1 MGYHYL
7 PQYYLKGF
15 SGADGKTIWVYDK
28 RKKCKFATQVKSIA
42 NETGFYSPEVESY
55 LADHV
60 EEPAKAVLKK
70 IRRRHQISTED
81 KQVFSEYMIC
91 MIIRVPRGKERV
103 KQLAPSVAEDVRQEI
118 DRQLSAALLEEPKK
132 AAFIEGRRS
141 EVHRMIDRYAKDPPD
156 DIWLRTIPPERW
168 PRAST
173 ALSRMRWKFLTFDRY
188 PAFLTS
194 DNPVFYFPSL
204 GIGRPESEVTFP
216 LSSNVALW
224 ATGQA
229 NLAEDFLPTNA
240 QVVRELNR
248 RTASTATR
256 YLFHS
261 TDEEGVLRLLN
272 QRSWRLNMLT

>member
-1 MGYHYL
+1 MGDHYV

-15 SGADGKTIWVYDK
+15 SRDDGKTIWVYDRAK
-28 RKKCKFATQVKSIA
+28 RCKFATQVKSIA
-42 NETGFYSPEVESY
+42 NETGFYSPDTESH

-60 EEPAKAVLKK
+60 EEPAKAVLQK
-70 IRRRHQISTED
+70 IRRRRQISTED
-81 KQVFSEYMIC
+81 KQVLSEYMIC
-91 MIIRVPRGKERV
+91 MMIRVPRGKERV
-103 KQLAPSVAEDVRQEI
+103 KQLAPSLAEDVRQEI
-118 DRQLSAALLEEPKK
+118 DRQLSSALLEEPEK

-141 EVHRMIDRYAKDPPD
+141 EAHKMIDRYAKNPPD
-156 DIWLRTIPPERW
+156 EIWLRTIPPEKW
-168 PRAST
+168 PRALT
-173 ALSRMRWKFLTFDRY
+173 ALSCMSWKFLTFDQY

-194 DNPVFYFPSL
+194 DNPVFCFSSL

-229 NLAEDFLPTNA
+229 NLAEGFVQTNA

-256 YLFHS
+256 YVFHW
-261 TDEEGVLRLLN
+261 TDEEWVLRLLT
-272 QRSWRLNMLT
+272 QHSWRLNMLK